1 MESLERQEID
11 NAVLATLITVM
22 LIRSGGR
29 FSVTPEEWKQ
39 AVADDRSLWV
49 SRMGLGTTVEV
60 VLMPPTIRDG

>member
-1 MESLERQEID
+1 MEPLDRQEID

-29 FSVTPEEWKQ
+29 FSVTPKEWKQ

-49 SRMGLGTTVEV
+49 SRMGEGSTVEV
-60 VLMPPTIRDG
+60 VLMPPTIKDG